1 MMTKKEILQAAE
13 ENAMNYCMQRGI
25 AKAAFVEG
33 ALWAM
38 KKSREIIEKAKND
51 LDTEYHES
59 EV

>member
-1 MMTKKEILQAAE
+1 MTKKEILQAAE

-38 KKSREIIEKAKND
+38 KRSREIIEKAKND
-51 LDTEYHES
+51 LDTECHES